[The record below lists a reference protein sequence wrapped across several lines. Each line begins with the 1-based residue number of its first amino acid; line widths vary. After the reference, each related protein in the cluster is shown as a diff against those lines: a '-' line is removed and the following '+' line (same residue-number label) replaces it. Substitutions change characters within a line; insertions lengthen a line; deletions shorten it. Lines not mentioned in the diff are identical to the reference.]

1 MLSARAY
8 SFRMK
13 SRLAISLSWIAGY
26 TNVFSLILLGVTSS
40 HATGNFTHFGQVVVQ
55 GQFDHVLF
63 YAVLLISFLFGAA
76 SSGLMM
82 EAARLR
88 GMRSKYILPLA
99 AEAGILALFSI
110 GVEMLQAGH
119 PLTSGLLY
127 WMSAAAAF
135 AMGLQNATVTSISG
149 AVVRTTHL
157 TGVTTDLGLEGMQ
170 LALWYWDRWRAGGSN
185 RIKRLIKTARRHP
198 TAQRV
203 ALLASI
209 IGSFLFG
216 VGVGT
221 IVSLKWPGLA
231 LIPPVVF
238 LVFIT
243 TLALRKPIADVR
255 ELDLLADPELKMFGI
270 VKSLLPDGVVIF
282 RLAHHTS
289 SRGHYAPNFVQWIE
303 RIPRH
308 ARVVVLALTPFTR
321 FDSNSALAFADLVQ
335 HLHAE
340 HRSIILAGV
349 RAVHYRM
356 LDAHGVMELL
366 ETEDLCP
373 DLEFAIARALE
384 VNRRMHDFAA

>member
-40 HATGNFTHFGQVVVQ
+40 HATGNFTHFGQMVVQ
-55 GQFDHVLF
+55 GQFDHVTF
-63 YAVLLISFLFGAA
+63 YAVLLLSFLFGAA
-76 SSGLMM
+76 ASGLMM
-82 EAARLR
+82 EGARLR

-99 AEAGILALFSI
+99 AEAILLAAFSF
-110 GVEMLQAGH
+110 GVELVQAGH
-119 PLTSGLLY
+119 PLTAPMLY
-127 WMSAAAAF
+127 WMSALAAG

-170 LALWYWDRWRAGGSN
+170 LVLWYWDRWRAGGSN
-185 RIKRLIKTARRHP
+185 RAKRLIKTARRHP

-203 ALLASI
+203 TVLASI

-216 VGVGT
+216 VMIGT
-221 IVSLKWPGLA
+221 LVSLHWPALA
-231 LIPPVVF
+231 LIPPVLF

-255 ELDLLADPELKMFGI
+255 ELDLLSDPELKMFGI
-270 VKSLLPDGVVIF
+270 VKSLLPDGVTIF
-282 RLAHHTS
+282 RLAHHQS
-289 SRGHYAPNFVQWIE
+289 SRGHYAPNFEQWLD
-303 RIPRH
+303 RVPRA
-308 ARVVVLALTPFTR
+308 ARVIVLALTPFTR
-321 FDSNSALAFADLVQ
+321 FEANSALAFAELVRT
-335 HLHAE
+335 LHAE
-340 HRSIILAGV
+340 HRRIILAGV
-349 RAVHYRM
+349 RAVHYRV
-356 LDAHGVMELL
+356 LDQHGVMELL

-384 VNRRMHDFAA
+384 VNRRLSELAA

>member
-1 MLSARAY
+1 
-8 SFRMK
+8 MK

-26 TNVFSLILLGVTSS
+26 TNVFSLILLGVTTS
-40 HATGNFTHFGQVVVQ
+40 HATGNYTHFGQFLSQ
-55 GQFDHVLF
+55 GQFGHLLF
-63 YAVLLISFLFGAA
+63 YAVLLLSFLFGAA
-76 SSGLMM
+76 ASGLMM
-82 EAARLR
+82 EGARLR

-99 AEAGILALFSI
+99 VEAGVLALFSI
-110 GVEMLQAGH
+110 GVEFLLAGH
-119 PLTSGLLY
+119 PLTSATLY

-170 LALWYWDRWRAGGSN
+170 LVLWYWDRWRAGGSN
-185 RIKRLIKTARRHP
+185 RATRLVKTARRHP
-198 TAQRV
+198 TVQRV

-216 VGVGT
+216 VCVGA
-221 IVSLKWPGLA
+221 IVSLKWPAIA
-231 LIPPVVF
+231 LIPPVLF

-270 VKSLLPDGVVIF
+270 VKSLLPEGVVIF
-282 RLAHHTS
+282 RLAHHAT
-289 SRGHYAPNFVQWIE
+289 SRGHYAPNFEQWID
-303 RIPRH
+303 RMPRH
-308 ARVVVLALTPFTR
+308 ARVAVLALTPFTR
-321 FDSNSALAFADLVQ
+321 FDSNSALAFADLVRN
-335 HLHAE
+335 LHGAQ
-340 HRSIILAGV
+340 RRIILAGV
-349 RAVHYRM
+349 RAVHYRV
-356 LDAHGVMELL
+356 LDAHGVMELM

-384 VNRRMHDFAA
+384 VNRRMREIAA